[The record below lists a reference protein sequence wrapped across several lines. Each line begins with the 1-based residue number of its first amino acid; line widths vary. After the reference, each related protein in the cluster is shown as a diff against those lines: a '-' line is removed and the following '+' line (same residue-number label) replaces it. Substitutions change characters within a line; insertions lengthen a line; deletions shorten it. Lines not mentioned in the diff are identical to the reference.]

1 MLKSTLEIY
10 EKYDQE
16 SKRHCAELAKKTL
29 EQIHREYLEAVF
41 TAAVRRRLDIWDFA
55 QKFMESD
62 FSLSLDRPETLLSLK
77 MDEVFRDFMVRCAQQ
92 GVEIETVPHEKAG
105 MAAFRD
111 ISPEAEWLVGL
122 YSKWHAR
129 TGEAG
134 CEIAE
139 RAPAALLKKI
149 HKKAM
154 TRRLDEVISL
164 LIENSAEAAL
174 ISSKDYEM
182 LEGLERISPP

>member
-1 MLKSTLEIY
+1 
-10 EKYDQE
+10 
-16 SKRHCAELAKKTL
+16 
-29 EQIHREYLEAVF
+29 
-41 TAAVRRRLDIWDFA
+41 
-55 QKFMESD
+55 
-62 FSLSLDRPETLLSLK
+62 
-77 MDEVFRDFMVRCAQQ
+77 
-92 GVEIETVPHEKAG
+92 

-182 LEGLERISPP
+182 LEEISRA

>member
-62 FSLSLDRPETLLSLK
+62 FSLSLDRPETLLLLK

-182 LEGLERISPP
+182 LEEISRA